1 MKKMPPVAKIYEAF
15 SVLADG
21 RIKLEENK
29 ATITSSNDEKQYT
42 VVWNENE
49 ITSNDNATVWQGYPG
64 YPVIAVWLMKNRI
77 SYQKDIIKY
86 FKNINWHEINKQN
99 KRDYQKGIEDI
110 LNALREDNIDTEKIE
125 EEVNRIYFAI
135 ENLDF
140 KIVRKINN

>member
-64 YPVIAVWLMKNRI
+64 YPVIAVWLIKNRI

>member
-1 MKKMPPVAKIYEAF
+1 MKKMPPIAKIYEAF

-125 EEVNRIYFAI
+125 EEVNRIYLAI

>member
-86 FKNINWHEINKQN
+86 FKNIDWHEINKQN

>member
-1 MKKMPPVAKIYEAF
+1 MPPIAKIYEAF

-125 EEVNRIYFAI
+125 EEVNRIYLAI

>member
-125 EEVNRIYFAI
+125 EEVNRIYLAI

-140 KIVRKINN
+140 KIVRKIKN

>member
-1 MKKMPPVAKIYEAF
+1 MPPVAKIYEAF

-99 KRDYQKGIEDI
+99 TRDYQKGIEDI

>member
-1 MKKMPPVAKIYEAF
+1 MKKMPPIAKIYEAF

-64 YPVIAVWLMKNRI
+64 YPVIAVWLTKNKI
-77 SYQKDIIKY
+77 SYHKDVIKY

>member
-1 MKKMPPVAKIYEAF
+1 MPPIAKIYEAF

-64 YPVIAVWLMKNRI
+64 YPVIAVWLIKNRI

>member
-1 MKKMPPVAKIYEAF
+1 MPPIAKIYEAF

-110 LNALREDNIDTEKIE
+110 LNALKEDNIDTEKIE
-125 EEVNRIYFAI
+125 EEVNRIYLAI

-140 KIVRKINN
+140 KIVRKIKN

>member
-1 MKKMPPVAKIYEAF
+1 MKKMHPVAKIYEAF

>member
-1 MKKMPPVAKIYEAF
+1 MKKMPPIAKIYEAF

-110 LNALREDNIDTEKIE
+110 LNALKEDNIDTEKIE
-125 EEVNRIYFAI
+125 EEVNRIYLAI

-140 KIVRKINN
+140 KIVRKIKN

>member
-1 MKKMPPVAKIYEAF
+1 MKKMPPIAKIYEAF

>member
-1 MKKMPPVAKIYEAF
+1 MKKMPPIAKIYEAF

-64 YPVIAVWLMKNRI
+64 YPVIAVWLIKNRI

>member
-1 MKKMPPVAKIYEAF
+1 MPPIAKIYEAF

-125 EEVNRIYFAI
+125 EEVNRIYLAI

-140 KIVRKINN
+140 KIVRKIKN

>member
-1 MKKMPPVAKIYEAF
+1 MPPVAKIYEAF

-125 EEVNRIYFAI
+125 EEVNRIYLAI

>member
-1 MKKMPPVAKIYEAF
+1 MPPIAKIYEAF

-64 YPVIAVWLMKNRI
+64 YPVIAVWLTKNKI
-77 SYQKDIIKY
+77 SYHKDVIKY

>member
-1 MKKMPPVAKIYEAF
+1 MKKMPPIAKIYEAF

-125 EEVNRIYFAI
+125 EEVNRIYLAI

-140 KIVRKINN
+140 KIVRKIKN

>member
-1 MKKMPPVAKIYEAF
+1 MKKMPPIAKIYEAF

-42 VVWNENE
+42 VIWNENE
-49 ITSNDNATVWQGYPG
+49 ITSNDNATFWQGYPG
-64 YPVIAVWLMKNRI
+64 YPVIAVWLMKNTI
-77 SYQKDIIKY
+77 SYHKDVIKY

-110 LNALREDNIDTEKIE
+110 LTALREDNIDTEKIE
-125 EEVNRIYFAI
+125 EEVNRIYLAI

>member
-125 EEVNRIYFAI
+125 EEVNRIYLAI

>member
-1 MKKMPPVAKIYEAF
+1 MPPVAKIYEAF

-110 LNALREDNIDTEKIE
+110 
-125 EEVNRIYFAI
+125 
-135 ENLDF
+135 

>member
-1 MKKMPPVAKIYEAF
+1 MPPVAKIYEAF

>member
-1 MKKMPPVAKIYEAF
+1 MPPIAKIYEAF